1 MWRAHDR
8 LRQTTRTAWER
19 SRNIIRK
26 QRVRDQC
33 ADFCAI
39 NLQRLGFTGMHDPV
53 ATIVFGQ
60 PVNVD
65 YTVVAGKFIVKE
77 GHLVTLDTR
86 QLAEKHTQA
95 AKRLWQAS

>member
-1 MWRAHDR
+1 M
-8 LRQTTRTAWER
+8 TT
-19 SRNIIRK
+19 
-26 QRVRDQC
+26 
-33 ADFCAI
+33 FCASPRLLAFPILRLASPRI

-53 ATIVFGQ
+53 ATMVFGQ
-60 PVNVD
+60 PVHVD